1 MGLIYRK
8 TKCKL
13 NFLEEK
19 PEVFKIQKIVVPK
32 VTYEQLVKDVAH
44 AEGVNDT
51 AALAVV
57 RGFLNRMEVFM
68 GLGHAI
74 SLGDFGT
81 FSPNIRVKTAKTLEE
96 ATAGTIKKK
105 YIRFIPG
112 SRLRDVI
119 KNISVEEAEGLGEE
133 EE

>member
-8 TKCKL
+8 SKMVL
-13 NFLEEK
+13 NFREDK
-19 PEVFKIQKIVVPK
+19 PEVFKIQKIVIPK

-57 RGFLNRMEVFM
+57 RGFLNRMEVFI

-74 SLGDFGT
+74 SLGEFGS
-81 FSPNIRVKTAKTLEE
+81 FSPNIRVKTTKKLDDAD
-96 ATAGTIKKK
+96 ASTITKK

-112 SRLRDVI
+112 RRLPDVI
-119 KNISVEEAEGLGEE
+119 KNISVEEANSLSEE
-133 EE
+133 A